1 MLIDKCRKEIILVD
15 NKWYLDGVKDII
27 LDMEPPMPLPPSPV
41 TITLLNSFSEV
52 KKR

>member
-27 LDMEPPMPLPPSPV
+27 LDYGAANAASTQPGNNY
-41 TITLLNSFSEV
+41 ITKLFF
-52 KKR
+52 